1 MSTKEQSVT
10 LLRRNKQAQVAAFNA
25 VGMTDVT
32 EASRASEFAKR
43 IKWAGGLLDICLA
56 VQRYSDKS
64 YWYFTK
70 DEWDSLTNENKM
82 KFIKRGLRVRAY
94 GHSFVLA
101 PGDCYDGDGNVTMSW
116 GNRKNVEDLDQRTC
130 GAAYNDFAGA
140 ENTELILAS
149 LSGITGNEGVTG
161 APAAEAAKA
170 YKAYTEEYD
179 GIEDTSDWH
188 LPGLG
193 VLLIIYKCKTEIQEA
208 LEYFWSS
215 ESLLCKATTNH
226 YYWSSTEYTSEYA
239 FGLSFH
245 YGYISG
251 AQYKEV
257 KNRVRAVCEEV

>member
-10 LLRRNKQAQVAAFNA
+10 LLRKNKQAQVAAFKA
-25 VGMTDVT
+25 VGMVDVT
-32 EASRASEFAKR
+32 ENTRASEFAKR

-56 VQRYSDKS
+56 VQRYSDRS

-70 DEWDSLTNENKM
+70 AEWDSLTNENKLQ
-82 KFIKRGLRVRAY
+82 FIKRGLRIRAY

-101 PGDCYDGDGNVTMSW
+101 PGDCYNGDGNITMSW
-116 GNRKNVEDLDQRTC
+116 GNRTKVEDLDLRTC
-130 GAAYNDFAGA
+130 GAAYNDFSGA
-140 ENTELILAS
+140 ENTELIIAC
-149 LSGITGNEGVTG
+149 LSGTTGSEGVTG

-170 YKAYTEEYD
+170 YKAYTEELD

-193 VLLIIYKCKTEIQEA
+193 VLLVIYKCKTEIQDA

-215 ESLLCKATTNH
+215 ESLLCKATTNR
-226 YYWSSTEYTSEYA
+226 YYWSSTEYTNAYA

-245 YGYISG
+245 FGYISG
-251 AQYKEV
+251 VQYKEV

>member
-10 LLRRNKQAQVAAFNA
+10 LLRKNKQAQVAAFNA
-25 VGMTDVT
+25 IGMTDVT
-32 EASRASEFAKR
+32 ENSRASEFAKR

-94 GHSFVLA
+94 GHSFVIA
-101 PGDCYDGDGNVTMSW
+101 ANDCYDADGNVTMAW
-116 GNRKNVEDLDQRTC
+116 GNRNNVGDLDNRSC
-130 GAAYNDFAGA
+130 GTAYNDFAGA

-149 LSGITGNEGVTG
+149 LTGTTGGQSIVG

-170 YKAYTEEYD
+170 YKAYTQEYD
-179 GIEDTSDWH
+179 GIEDTSDWQ

-193 VLLIIYKCKTEIQEA
+193 VLLIIYKCKTEIQYA
-208 LEYFWSS
+208 LEYFWSTDCM
-215 ESLLCKATTNH
+215 LCTSTNDYR
-226 YYWSSTEYTSEYA
+226 YYSSTEYDASSA
-239 FGLSFH
+239 FTLSVH
-245 YGYISG
+245 HGYIST
-251 AQYKEV
+251 QNKDT
-257 KNRVRAVCEEV
+257 KHRVRAVCEEV